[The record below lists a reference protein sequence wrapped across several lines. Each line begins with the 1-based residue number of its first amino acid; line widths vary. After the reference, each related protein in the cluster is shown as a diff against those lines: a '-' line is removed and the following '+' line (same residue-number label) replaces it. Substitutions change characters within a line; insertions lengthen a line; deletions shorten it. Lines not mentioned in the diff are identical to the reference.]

1 MTGLPTLPSEKKFGL
16 FMSTIFAGLST
27 YTYYQNFANLAV
39 VLGLIS
45 SLLFAFTLVAPN
57 RLSRLNRLWFQF
69 GLLLGKVV
77 SPLVLGVM
85 FFLLI
90 TPVALVTRLLGR
102 DELLLKKRSV
112 ISYWVD
118 RTPPGPSGDSFKNQ
132 F

>member
-1 MTGLPTLPSEKKFGL
+1 MKSTPTLPSEKKFGL
-16 FMSTIFAGLST
+16 FMSTVFFGLAIYAYFQSFTNGTMVLALIAGLLCA
-27 YTYYQNFANLAV
+27 FA
-39 VLGLIS
+39 
-45 SLLFAFTLVAPN
+45 LVAPDQ
-57 RLSRLNRLWFQF
+57 LSRLNQLWFQF

-102 DELLLKKRSV
+102 DALLLKKRSV

-118 RTPPGPSGDSFKNQ
+118 RSPPGPSGDSFKNQ